1 VLAAALPALAEGSP
15 PDTFAEYRAQLGE
28 DNPAELWET
37 RGEALWTEP
46 RGPNSLSLAGC
57 DLGLGTG
64 VIKGVYTVLPRYFA
78 DTHKVQDL
86 ESRLLTCMTGLQGL
100 DMAALQ
106 KSRFGDGE
114 KKSDLEA
121 LAAYIVAQS
130 QGVKMKVPF
139 SRPEE
144 KAAYAMGKQIFFRRS
159 GTHDFACA
167 TCHSQDD
174 KRVRLQDV
182 PNLTTSK
189 GAQAAYTTWPAYRVS
204 QGELR
209 TMEWRITDCF
219 RQQRLPE
226 LKYGSDVAIALTM
239 YMAKSAEGGVLKTPA
254 IKR

>member
-1 VLAAALPALAEGSP
+1 
-15 PDTFAEYRAQLGE
+15 
-28 DNPAELWET
+28 
-37 RGEALWTEP
+37 
-46 RGPNSLSLAGC
+46 
-57 DLGLGTG
+57 
-64 VIKGVYTVLPRYFA
+64 
-78 DTHKVQDL
+78 
-86 ESRLLTCMTGLQGL
+86 
-100 DMAALQ
+100 
-106 KSRFGDGE
+106 
-114 KKSDLEA
+114 
-121 LAAYIVAQS
+121 
-130 QGVKMKVPF
+130 
-139 SRPEE
+139 
-144 KAAYAMGKQIFFRRS
+144 MGKQIFFRRS